1 MLPIVNQQTSKGNF
15 INIVYAGD
23 KLNKTIVA
31 DLESEFDH
39 ISKLSLNHL
48 VDFLQQQ
55 SFLTLPEVILI
66 EADAK
71 GECYN
76 YIEKIRKNRLWSNLI
91 IVVLS
96 EYADEEHRLKALNLR
111 VHDYYLYP
119 FPSLHLIERLD
130 FLIKFRLARP
140 VLEDLQDV
148 DLAYKIPLGKRAF
161 DLVLSLALILPL
173 SPLLLIV
180 ALIIK
185 MDSKGPII
193 YTSKRVGTGYRV
205 FDFYKFRSMRIDAE
219 KELDN
224 LSSQNQY
231 KQARNAGELSV
242 FVKIKDDP
250 RITRF
255 GNFIRNTS
263 IDELPQL
270 FNVLKGD
277 MSLVGNRPL
286 PLYEAELL
294 TSNEWSMRFLAPAG
308 VTGLWQISKRGAK
321 VVSATERK
329 KLDNFYAQKYSF
341 WLDLRI
347 LFRTIP
353 ALFQKEKV

>member
-1 MLPIVNQQTSKGNF
+1 MLPVYNQETSKAKF
-15 INIVYAGD
+15 VNIVYAGK
-23 KLNKTIVA
+23 KLNETIAAELKT
-31 DLESEFDH
+31 EFNQVR
-39 ISKLSLNHL
+39 KLSLPEL
-48 VDFLQQQ
+48 LDFLEHQ
-55 SFLTLPEVILI
+55 SFLSLPDVILI
-66 EADAK
+66 ETDKK
-71 GECYN
+71 GECFD
-76 YIEKIRKNRLWSNLI
+76 YIEKIKGNPVWSNLI
-91 IVVLS
+91 IVILS
-96 EYADEEHRLKALNLR
+96 EHANEDHKAKALKLKL
-111 VHDYYLYP
+111 HDYYTYP
-119 FPSLHLIERLD
+119 FSSSHLLERLD
-130 FLIKFRLARP
+130 FLVKFRLAKP
-140 VLEDLQDV
+140 ALEDLQDV
-148 DLAYKIPLGKRAF
+148 DLVYKIPVGKRIF
-161 DLVLSLALILPL
+161 DICLSLGVILLI

-180 ALIIK
+180 ALFIK
-185 MDSKGPII
+185 IDSKGPVI
-193 YTSKRVGTGYRV
+193 YTSKRVGTGYHV
-205 FDFYKFRSMRIDAE
+205 FNFYKFRSMKAGAD

-231 KQARNAGELSV
+231 RETRTDDPPV
-242 FVKIKDDP
+242 FVKIKNDP

-308 VTGLWQISKRGAK
+308 VTGLWQITKRGAK
-321 VVSATERK
+321 AVSATERK

-341 WLDLRI
+341 WLDLKI

-353 ALFQKEKV
+353 ALFQEEKV